1 MSIEFLHSY
10 GHKVAQTPMEPI
22 KAPFLFTFHIPQVS
36 YSFSLIT
43 LTFPLLCLIYLI
55 LWTCDWSVSSLPKV
69 PGALESPGESGP
81 HQGAHP
87 TIIYARARLAS
98 QLRDQ
103 LRDPPNKQVKP
114 CHAQTSEDE
123 LAGLWTVQHCGSSW
137 WRKPGGK
144 I

>member
-1 MSIEFLHSY
+1 MFKQS
-10 GHKVAQTPMEPI
+10 
-22 KAPFLFTFHIPQVS
+22 
-36 YSFSLIT
+36 
-43 LTFPLLCLIYLI
+43 LLCLTYLI
-55 LWTCDWSVSSLPKV
+55 LWTCDWSVCSLPKV

-87 TIIYARARLAS
+87 TIIYTRARLPS
-98 QLRDQ
+98 Q

-114 CHAQTSEDE
+114 WHAQTSEAE
-123 LAGLWTVQHCGSSW
+123 LAGPWTVQNCGSSW